1 MNFDLKTNEKG
12 NLSIGGADALE
23 LADKYKT
30 PLYVIDET
38 KIRENYRRL
47 HKAFSQYYDNF
58 KMYYACKANTN
69 LAVMRILEEEGSG
82 IDAVSPGEVYT
93 SLLAGFDPSR
103 ILFTGNN
110 VKNEELK
117 YVVASGVT
125 INVDSI
131 SQLKRLSKLP
141 GTRGMKISIRVNPNV
156 GAGHHEH
163 CITGGPLS
171 KFGVMEE
178 EAVEVYKL
186 AQELSFKPVGI
197 HSHIGSGIL
206 DPEPFMLAVKSLMD
220 IAGAVHQGAGVEFDF
235 IDFGGG
241 IGIPYT
247 PEEKKLDIN
256 HFANKIVDL
265 FKEKLEEYKLG
276 NPTMC
281 IEPGRYIVGDA
292 SVLLTKVNTIK
303 QSYRKFAGVDAGF
316 NTLLRPT
323 MYGSYHHVVVA
334 DRPDAEPTQKI
345 DIAGDVCE
353 SGDLFARDRPL
364 PDVKEGDLLA
374 ILNAGAYGFTM
385 ASQYN
390 SRPKPAEILVKNGK
404 TDVVRERET
413 FADLFVKQ
421 NVPVRLLK

>member
-47 HKAFSQYYDNF
+47 HKAFSQYYANF

-141 GTRGMKISIRVNPNV
+141 ETRGMKISIRVNPNV

-186 AQELSFKPVGI
+186 AQELGFKPVGI